1 MIDNLLFTKREV
13 KIHDFS
19 FKTAQNDG
27 LFLFLSFHFS
37 FIVLSCQPILGHDR
51 HFQHS
56 IFDF

>member
-27 LFLFLSFHFS
+27 LFLIFIFS
-37 FIVLSCQPILGHDR
+37 FVI
-51 HFQHS
+51 
-56 IFDF
+56 